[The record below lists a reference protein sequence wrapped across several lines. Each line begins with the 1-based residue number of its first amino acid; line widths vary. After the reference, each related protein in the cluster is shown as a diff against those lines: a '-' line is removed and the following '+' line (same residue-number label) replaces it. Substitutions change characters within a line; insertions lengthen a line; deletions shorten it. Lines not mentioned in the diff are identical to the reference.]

1 MNSHQLSKT
10 LRIAL
15 YHIASTSPAH
25 ERKQDMQV
33 NRGIVNMRPSPH
45 LSSEWRTKEHEL
57 LWAIYSRAVYDYF
70 GFGLSGRQYDAADI
84 PADDTAVNGRIEI
97 PSGEKRNILELLG
110 IEPAWAWSQIQR
122 AINYTKLKEAA

>member
-33 NRGIVNMRPSPH
+33 NRGIVTMRPSPH
-45 LSSEWRTKEHEL
+45 LSSEWRTKEHEF

-70 GFGLSGRQYDAADI
+70 GIGLSGRQYDAADI
-84 PADDTAVNGRIEI
+84 SADDLAVHGMIEL
-97 PSGEKRNILELLG
+97 PSGKKRNILDLLG
-110 IEPAWAWSQIQR
+110 LDAHWAWSQIQT